1 MRKGNYPSSSP
12 FPGPYDFISVKEAV
26 RRGYASRH
34 TLMRWARDGSV
45 RSFVR
50 GRNRY
55 VSEGDVRAR
64 IALRQAGKHSI
75 TDEELTDRLAEEIV
89 SAMPAL
95 NDAQLDR
102 LAGLFTDGRR
112 AR

>member
-1 MRKGNYPSSSP
+1 M
-12 FPGPYDFISVKEAV
+12 FDFITIKSAV
-26 RRGYASRH
+26 ERGYASRH
-34 TLMRWARDGSV
+34 TLMRWAKDGSV

-64 IALRQAGKHSI
+64 LALRQSGERSI
-75 TDEELTDRLAEEIV
+75 TDEELTDRLAAEIA

-95 NDAQLDR
+95 TDAQLDR
-102 LAGLFTDGRR
+102 LAALLAGGR
-112 AR
+112 

>member
-1 MRKGNYPSSSP
+1 MAT
-12 FPGPYDFISVKEAV
+12 DFITIKSAV
-26 RRGYASRH
+26 ERGYASRH
-34 TLMRWARDGSV
+34 SLMRWAKDGSV

-64 IALRQAGKHSI
+64 LALRQSGERSI
-75 TDEELTDRLAEEIV
+75 TDEELTDRLAAEIA

-95 NDAQLDR
+95 TDAQLDR
-102 LAGLFTDGRR
+102 LAALLAGGR
-112 AR
+112 